1 MNCIQFFEFLQD
13 WKKTL
18 LIVSHDQSFL
28 DNVCTDIVHLDMQK
42 LFYYRGNYSQFKHM
56 LGQKRREQLKDFEK
70 QEKAIKEMKAAN
82 KSKKAAEAEMKNK
95 QVCISIESSNKT
107 PAEERDIF
115 RPELFYNYINLRL
128 KNN

>member
-1 MNCIQFFEFLQD
+1 
-13 WKKTL
+13 
-18 LIVSHDQSFL
+18 
-28 DNVCTDIVHLDMQK
+28 MQK

-95 QVCISIESSNKT
+95 QVCISIESSKK
-107 PAEERDIF
+107 
-115 RPELFYNYINLRL
+115 YVL
-128 KNN
+128 KNTEFPSNNRYKTIYSI